1 MRAILCVVMG
11 VPSVT
16 GPGPEAFAPPEK
28 NAGEIPGGCCKPVLA
43 IVRGQLAALQP
54 KLPRETSTPPEIWL
68 MSHPPVSGMLK
79 PSVAYALLGPSS
91 QLRVT
96 GVDAVGFIE
105 NFTTNKVGDLAVGGG
120 CDSFFCDARGAVLD
134 LALVRRTEDGLLI
147 DVGPDRAATLRSHLD
162 RYHIREQLVLTD
174 VSGSVTGLA
183 LIGAEAEAWLRTHA
197 DQPPLTGSYQFGDCH
212 LRVGSA
218 PSESVPARV
227 TAIDWYGPRSF
238 LLEVAAAE
246 VNRLI
251 HGCEDAG
258 VPQLPV
264 AAVTSLRL
272 QQSWPAVADI
282 PEKTLPQELGLDARA
297 LCFTKGCYLG
307 QETVAR
313 LDALGHVNRSLVV
326 LAVTGDEPVLEG
338 AVVAVGGEPVAAVT
352 SAAPAGAQ
360 QGWLA
365 MAIVPLKALQ
375 HPDGPTVADRPA
387 RTRPTASPPEPKP

>member
-1 MRAILCVVMG
+1 M
-11 VPSVT
+11 PH
-16 GPGPEAFAPPEK
+16 PPETDMRM
-28 NAGEIPGGCCKPVLA
+28 AP
-43 IVRGQLAALQP
+43 
-54 KLPRETSTPPEIWL
+54 
-68 MSHPPVSGMLK
+68 
-79 PSVAYALLGPSS
+79 VAYALLGPSS

-147 DVGPDRAATLRSHLD
+147 DVGPDRAEALRSHLD
-162 RYHIREQLVLTD
+162 RYHIREQLCLTD

-183 LIGAEAEAWLRTHA
+183 LIGADAEAWLRTHA
-197 DQPPLTGSYQFGDCH
+197 DRLPPTVNYQFCECQ

-218 PSESVPARV
+218 PGEPVPVRV

-238 LLEVAAAE
+238 LLEVAPAE

-251 HGCEDAG
+251 HGCEDTG
-258 VPQLPV
+258 VAPLPP

-272 QQSWPAVADI
+272 QDRWPVAVDI

-326 LAVTGDEPVLEG
+326 LAVTGDDPVSEG

-352 SAAPAGAQ
+352 SAAPAGPQ

-375 HPDGPTVADRPA
+375 NPDGLTVADRPA
-387 RTRPTASPPEPKP
+387 RTRPTTSPPEPTP

>member
-1 MRAILCVVMG
+1 MG

-16 GPGPEAFAPPEK
+16 GPGPEAFALPEK
-28 NAGEIPGGCCKPVLA
+28 NAGGSPGGRSEPVMA
-43 IVRGQLAALQP
+43 IVRGQLASPQA
-54 KLPRETSTPPEIWL
+54 KLPRETYPPEIWP
-68 MSHPPVSGMLK
+68 MSHPPATDMRMA
-79 PSVAYALLGPSS
+79 PVAYALLGPSS
-91 QLRVT
+91 QLQVT

-134 LALVRRTEDGLLI
+134 LALVRRPEDGLLI
-147 DVGPDRAATLRSHLD
+147 DVGPDRAATLRNHLD
-162 RYHIREQLVLTD
+162 RYHIREQLCLTD

-197 DQPPLTGSYQFGDCH
+197 DQPLPTANYQFRDGQ

-218 PSESVPARV
+218 PGDPVPVRV
-227 TAIDWYGPRSF
+227 TAIDWYGPGSF
-238 LLEVAAAE
+238 LLEVAPAE

-251 HGCEDAG
+251 HGCEDTG
-258 VPQLPV
+258 VAQLPP

-272 QQSWPAVADI
+272 QERWPVAVDI

-326 LAVTGDEPVLEG
+326 LAVTGDDPVPVG

-352 SAAPAGAQ
+352 SVAPAGPQ

-375 HPDGPTVADRPA
+375 NPDGLTVADRSA
-387 RTRPTASPPEPKP
+387 RTRPTSPPEPTP